1 MIILSEIVVDIFGA
15 LLLLWICGAGINAMS
30 MIGIVV
36 MSGIVINDS
45 ILKVDTINRLRKE
58 NGYNLLR
65 AIMTGGSRRLNPILM
80 TTLTTVLAMVPFL
93 TKGDMGSDLQFPL
106 SIVMIGG
113 MMVGLIVSIFGIPLI
128 YYFIY
133 RKSDKARRK

>member
-1 MIILSEIVVDIFGA
+1 
-15 LLLLWICGAGINAMS
+15 
-30 MIGIVV
+30 

-58 NGYNLLR
+58 NGYGLLR

-93 TKGDMGSDLQFPL
+93 TRGDMGSDLQYPM

-113 MMVGLIVSIFGIPLI
+113 MIVGLIVSIFGIPLI
-128 YYFIY
+128 YYRIY
-133 RKSDKARRK
+133 RKKSR